1 MRRRWSRPR
10 ASTLIITGFVSIAVL
25 RVTSPAFA
33 DQERGLQLEVLMS
46 GQTLHLV
53 AAFQQHE
60 DGALTATRA
69 ELEEIGLR
77 VPSSFASS
85 DEVPLAELPGV
96 RYRYD
101 VALQIIDFE
110 APETQRLPKDYD
122 AARSNA
128 ASASVDRSSNGFV
141 LNYTLFGSGGRDR
154 FADWQYQGAS
164 AMLDARFF
172 STFGVFSQTGIV
184 ASKSFD
190 PSTSERLRLDST
202 WSYSDPDT
210 LVTYR
215 VGDTISSGLAWT
227 RPIRLGGFQVQR
239 NFALRPDL
247 VTLPLPNVSGSAA
260 VPSTV
265 DVYVNDVRTISQD
278 VSSGPFR
285 ISNVPI
291 FNGDGDARVVVRDA
305 SGREIETTLPF
316 IVSSKLLRQGLFDYS
331 IEAGFPRLDYGSR
344 SDDYS
349 RRPAGSASARYGLTD
364 RVTVE
369 AHAEGTTG
377 FGNAGVGAVYGVES
391 IGLFSAAF
399 SGSWRTGSMGAQAYA
414 AFETQIFGISFNAST
429 QRTFANYNDLAS
441 VTAQPFQ
448 LLTPQTNQLASFQSY
463 LNPTLLPGV
472 LGPTPTVS
480 LKPSRALDRVSI
492 GIPAPYVGGSVN
504 LGYAHVDDASEGRSQ
519 IVNATYTR
527 QIVHNGS
534 FYVTAYGDLDHHKN
548 FGIFAGISVL
558 FGNDITASVGAS
570 HDHNGSYVAADIS
583 KPLGQEPGSYGWRLR
598 DIEGS
603 SDQAQRSASFGY
615 RANEGQIQVTATD
628 GKGSANGT
636 AQIDGALVA
645 AGGGVFMT
653 NRIDD
658 AFAVVDAGAQNV
670 NVLYENRV
678 VAATNS
684 AGLAIVPT
692 LRAYQSNKV
701 SIDPRNLP
709 VNAAIDTT
717 QEVLT
722 PSDRA
727 GVVVNFGI
735 KTDTHSA
742 IVVLHD
748 RDGHPLQAGLRGSS
762 GEGKEFFVGH
772 EGRAYIIGLA
782 ASNVVTVRRPD
793 GECKAAFDYASRGDA
808 QVVIGPVTCQ

>member
-1 MRRRWSRPR
+1 VRARWFKPY
-10 ASTLIITGFVSIAVL
+10 ASPLIIMAVSIAIL
-25 RVTSPAFA
+25 RMTSAAFA
-33 DQERGLQLEVLMS
+33 EEHGLQLEVLFR
-46 GQTLHLV
+46 GEPLHLI

-60 DGALTATRA
+60 DGSLSAKRD

-77 VPSSFASS
+77 VPPSFAP
-85 DEVPLAELPGV
+85 DGEVPLSQLPGV

-101 VALQIIDFE
+101 DARQIIDFDVSDAE
-110 APETQRLPKDYD
+110 RLPKNYD
-122 AARSNA
+122 IATHDA
-128 ASASVDRSSNGFV
+128 ASAPADRSSKGFV
-141 LNYTLFGSGGRDR
+141 LNYTLFGAGGRDR

-164 AMLDARFF
+164 ATLDARFF
-172 STFGVFSQTGIV
+172 SAFGVFSQTGILS
-184 ASKSFD
+184 SKSLD
-190 PSTSERLRLDST
+190 TSSSERLRLDST

-215 VGDTISSGLAWT
+215 AGDTISSGLAWT

-305 SGREIETTLPF
+305 SGREVETTLPF
-316 IVSSKLLRQGLFDYS
+316 IVSSKLLREGLVDYS

-349 RRPAGSASARYGLTD
+349 KKPAGSASMRYGLSD
-364 RVTVE
+364 RVTLE

-377 FGNAGVGAVYGVES
+377 FGNAGIGAVYGIEN
-391 IGLFSAAF
+391 IGLLSAAF
-399 SGSWRTGSMGAQAYA
+399 SGSWRSGSMGAQAYA
-414 AFETQIFGISFNAST
+414 AFETQLFGISLDAST

-441 VTAQPFQ
+441 VTAQPLQ

-463 LNPTLLPGV
+463 LNPSVLPGV
-472 LGPTPTVS
+472 LGPNPLVS
-480 LKPSRALDRVSI
+480 LKPSRALDRISI
-492 GIPAPYVGGSVN
+492 GIPAPAVGGSVN

-548 FGIFAGISVL
+548 LGIFAGISVL
-558 FGNDITASVGAS
+558 LGDDVTASVGAS
-570 HDHNGSYVAADIS
+570 RDRNGSYVAADLS
-583 KPLGQEPGSYGWRLR
+583 KPLNQEPGSVGWRLR
-598 DIEGS
+598 DVEGDG
-603 SDQAQRSASFGY
+603 DQTQRSASLGY
-615 RANEGQIQVTATD
+615 RANVGQVQVSATD
-628 GKGSANGT
+628 GKGGT
-636 AQIDGALVA
+636 TGNAQVDGALVA

-658 AFAVVDAGAQNV
+658 AFAVVDAAAPNV
-670 NVLYENRV
+670 DVLYENRV
-678 VAATNS
+678 VAGTNN

-692 LRAYQSNKV
+692 LRAYQSNKI

-709 VNAAIDTT
+709 INASIDTT
-717 QEVLT
+717 QEVLK

-742 IVVLHD
+742 IVILHD
-748 RDGHPLQAGLRGSS
+748 REGHPLQAGWRGSS
-762 GEGKEFFVGH
+762 SEGKEFFVGH
-772 EGRAYIIGLA
+772 DGRAYIVGLA
-782 ASNVVTVRRPD
+782 SSNIVTVRRPD
-793 GECKAAFDYASRGDA
+793 GECKAAFDYAPRGDA
-808 QVVIGPVTCQ
+808 QVVIGPVICQ